1 MRKLLT
7 SPNAMSL
14 STTEQ
19 IIYQN
24 ALSFVAD
31 LSLNL
36 MAVKVDNHPDNFLD
50 WCREL
55 HRICLHEI
63 NQELLEP
70 EQQKPLKKLQETLS
84 NGVSAC
90 QLKMAR
96 VIPWPIFASF
106 VQEHSVLQALP
117 ERLKLLDYIANLP
130 SKKLSEMIDED
141 KLVFTGKHT
150 AQHDISVYD
159 FDVEWFA
166 GTRGAK
172 TFHQLLTS
180 HPEKF
185 DLALESIPF
194 EGEVT
199 LAHYQSFVEAYKAIF
214 SAHASDVKVPLSAA
228 TRLLAMRR
236 PDQFIALTSAKIDI
250 LSQGLGLV
258 KLNNQSFDDYWHEMI
273 ESIRNTQW
281 WRSEMPED
289 DVELQLWKNRA
300 ILIDLFLFADK
311 SLAENSNY
319 IRMRDK
325 PKKIKIGVAKAVKRS
340 KASAEAIVDKAF
352 EADDIPDFILNMRS
366 TIVNSVKDGKTVDQ
380 AISLMRNIFG

>member
-14 STTEQ
+14 SATEQ
-19 IIYQN
+19 SIYQN
-24 ALSFVAD
+24 SLSFVAEI
-31 LSLNL
+31 SLNL
-36 MAVKVDNHPDNFLD
+36 MAVKVENHPDNFLN

-55 HRICLHEI
+55 YRICLHDI
-63 NQELLEP
+63 NHDLLETS
-70 EQQKPLKKLQETLS
+70 QQKPLKKLQETLS

-96 VIPWPIFASF
+96 IIPWPIFTDF
-106 VQEHSVLQALP
+106 IKEHTKLQALP
-117 ERLKLLDYIANLP
+117 ERLKLLDYIATIRSN
-130 SKKLSEMIDED
+130 KLADMIDED
-141 KLVFTGKHT
+141 RLAFAGKHS

-172 TFHQLLTS
+172 TFHQLLKS
-180 HPEKF
+180 HPQAF
-185 DLALESIPF
+185 DQALDNIPL
-194 EGEVT
+194 EGDIT
-199 LAHYQSFVEAYKAIF
+199 LAEYEGFVNAYQGIFADHTDEEKA
-214 SAHASDVKVPLSAA
+214 PLSAA

-236 PDQFIALTSAKIDI
+236 PDQFIALTSGKIDT
-250 LSQGLGLV
+250 LSLGLGLV

-273 ESIRNTQW
+273 ASIRNTQW
-281 WRSEMPED
+281 WRSEKPNDEI
-289 DVELQLWKNRA
+289 ELQLWKNRA
-300 ILIDLFLFADK
+300 ILIDLFLFADN

-380 AISLMRNIFG
+380 AITLMRNIFG

>member
-7 SPNAMSL
+7 SPNAMPL

-24 ALSFVAD
+24 ALTFVAD

-36 MAVKVDNHPDNFLD
+36 MAVKVDSHPDNFLD

-55 HRICLHEI
+55 HRICLHDI
-63 NQELLEP
+63 NRDLLETSQ
-70 EQQKPLKKLQETLS
+70 EKPLKKLQEVLS

-96 VIPWPIFASF
+96 VIPWPLFASF
-106 VQEHSVLQALP
+106 IQEHSGLQALP
-117 ERLKLLDYIANLP
+117 ERLKLIDYIVKLP
-130 SKKLSEMIDED
+130 STKLSEMIEED
-141 KLVFTGKHT
+141 RLAFAGKHT

-172 TFHQLLTS
+172 TFHQLLVS

-185 DLALESIPF
+185 DTALDCIPL

-199 LAHYQSFVEAYKAIF
+199 SVHYQNFVEAYKAIF
-214 SAHASDVKVPLSAA
+214 VTHASDVKAPLSAA

-236 PDQFIALTSAKIDI
+236 PDQFIALTSAKLDI

-258 KLNNQSFDDYWHEMI
+258 KLNNQSFDDYWYEMI
-273 ESIRNTQW
+273 ASIRSTQW
-281 WRSEMPED
+281 WRSEMPSDE
-289 DVELQLWKNRA
+289 EEIHLWKNRA

-311 SLAENSNY
+311 TLAENSNF

-340 KASAEAIVDKAF
+340 KESAEAIVDKAF
-352 EADDIPDFILNMRS
+352 EADDIPDFIINMRS

-380 AISLMRNIFG
+380 AITLMRNIFG

>member
-1 MRKLLT
+1 
-7 SPNAMSL
+7 MSL
-14 STTEQ
+14 SATEQ
-19 IIYQN
+19 TIYQN

-36 MAVKVDNHPDNFLD
+36 MAVKVENHPDNFLN

-55 HRICLHEI
+55 YRICLHEV
-63 NQELLEP
+63 NRDLLEP
-70 EQQKPLKKLQETLS
+70 SQQKPLKKLQDTMS

-96 VIPWPIFASF
+96 IIPWPIFSNF
-106 VQEHSVLQALP
+106 VQEHARLHALP
-117 ERLKLLDYIANLP
+117 ERLRLLDYIAKMRGNTLA
-130 SKKLSEMIDED
+130 EMIDED
-141 KLVFTGKHT
+141 RLAFAGKHS

-172 TFHQLLTS
+172 TFHQLLKS
-180 HPEKF
+180 HPQAF
-185 DLALESIPF
+185 DQALDNIPLD
-194 EGEVT
+194 GDVT
-199 LAHYQSFVEAYKAIF
+199 LAHYQDFVNAYQAIF
-214 SAHASDVKVPLSAA
+214 ASHTNEEKAPLSAA

-236 PDQFIALTSAKIDI
+236 PDQFIALTSGKIDT

-273 ESIRNTQW
+273 ASIRNTQW
-281 WRSEMPED
+281 WRSEMPSDE
-289 DVELQLWKNRA
+289 VELKLWQNRA
-300 ILIDLFLFADK
+300 ILIDLFLFADN

-352 EADDIPDFILNMRS
+352 EADDIPEFILNMRS

-380 AISLMRNIFG
+380 AITLMRNIFG

>member
-19 IIYQN
+19 TIYQN

-36 MAVKVDNHPDNFLD
+36 MAVKVENHPDNFLN

-55 HRICLHEI
+55 YRICLHDI
-63 NQELLEP
+63 NHDLLEP
-70 EQQKPLKKLQETLS
+70 SQLKPLKKLQDTMS

-96 VIPWPIFASF
+96 IIPWPIFTDF
-106 VQEHSVLQALP
+106 VQEHAALQALP
-117 ERLKLLDYIANLP
+117 ERLKLLDYIATIRSN
-130 SKKLSEMIDED
+130 KLAEMIDED
-141 KLVFTGKHT
+141 RLAFAGKHS

-172 TFHQLLTS
+172 TFHQLLKS
-180 HPEKF
+180 HPQAF
-185 DLALESIPF
+185 DLALDNIPLD
-194 EGEVT
+194 GDVS
-199 LAHYQSFVEAYKAIF
+199 LADYQNFVNAYQAVFAVHTNEEKA
-214 SAHASDVKVPLSAA
+214 PLSAA

-236 PDQFIALTSAKIDI
+236 PDQFIALTSGKIDT

-273 ESIRNTQW
+273 ASIRNTQW
-281 WRSEMPED
+281 WRSEMPSDE
-289 DVELQLWKNRA
+289 VELQLWKNRA
-300 ILIDLFLFADK
+300 ILIDLFLFADNT
-311 SLAENSNY
+311 LAENSNY

-352 EADDIPDFILNMRS
+352 EADDIPEFILNMRS

-380 AISLMRNIFG
+380 AITLMRNIFG

>member
-1 MRKLLT
+1 
-7 SPNAMSL
+7 MSL
-14 STTEQ
+14 SATEQ
-19 IIYQN
+19 TIYQN

-36 MAVKVDNHPDNFLD
+36 MAVKVENHPDNFLN

-55 HRICLHEI
+55 YRICLHEV
-63 NQELLEP
+63 NRDLLEP
-70 EQQKPLKKLQETLS
+70 SQQKPLKKLQDTMS

-96 VIPWPIFASF
+96 IIPWPIFSSF
-106 VQEHSVLQALP
+106 VQEHATLQALP
-117 ERLKLLDYIANLP
+117 ERLRLLDYIAKIRSNTLA
-130 SKKLSEMIDED
+130 EMIDED
-141 KLVFTGKHT
+141 RLAFAGKHS

-172 TFHQLLTS
+172 TFHQLLKS
-180 HPEKF
+180 HPQAF
-185 DLALESIPF
+185 DDALDNIPLD
-194 EGEVT
+194 GDVT
-199 LAHYQSFVEAYKAIF
+199 LTHYQGFVNAYQAIF
-214 SAHASDVKVPLSAA
+214 DSHTDKEKAPLSAA

-236 PDQFIALTSAKIDI
+236 PDQFIALTSGKIDT

-273 ESIRNTQW
+273 ASIRSTQW
-281 WRSEMPED
+281 WRSEVPSD
-289 DVELQLWKNRA
+289 ELELKLWQNRA
-300 ILIDLFLFADK
+300 ILIDLFLFADI

-352 EADDIPDFILNMRS
+352 EADDIPEFILNMRS

-380 AISLMRNIFG
+380 AITLMRNIFG

>member
-14 STTEQ
+14 SSTEQ
-19 IIYQN
+19 TIYQN

-36 MAVKVDNHPDNFLD
+36 MAVKVENHPDNFLN

-55 HRICLHEI
+55 YRVCLHEV
-63 NQELLEP
+63 NRDLLEP
-70 EQQKPLKKLQETLS
+70 AQEKPLKKLQDTLS
-84 NGVSAC
+84 SGVSAC

-96 VIPWPIFASF
+96 VIPWPLYVSF
-106 VQEHSVLQALP
+106 IQENTTLQALP
-117 ERLKLLDYIANLP
+117 ERLRLLDYISEIRGKNL
-130 SKKLSEMIDED
+130 SDMIDED
-141 KLVFTGKHT
+141 RLAYAGKHS

-172 TFHQLLTS
+172 TFHQLLS
-180 HPEKF
+180 SQPQAF
-185 DLALESIPF
+185 DEALNNIPLTDDITF
-194 EGEVT
+194 S
-199 LAHYQSFVEAYKAIF
+199 HYQSFVNAYKAIF
-214 SAHASDVKVPLSAA
+214 ATHTKGEKAPLSAA

-236 PDQFIALTSAKIDI
+236 PDQFIALSSNKIDT
-250 LSQGLGLV
+250 LTQGLGLV

-273 ESIRNTQW
+273 ASIRSTQW
-281 WRSEMPED
+281 WRSEKPTDETE
-289 DVELQLWKNRA
+289 VQLWQHRA
-300 ILIDLFLFADK
+300 ILIDLFLFADN

-325 PKKIKIGVAKAVKRS
+325 PKKIKIGIAKAVKRS
-340 KASAEAIVDKAF
+340 KESAEAIVDKAF
-352 EADDIPDFILNMRS
+352 EADDIPEFILNMRS

-380 AISLMRNIFG
+380 AITLMRNIFG

>member
-14 STTEQ
+14 SATEQ
-19 IIYQN
+19 TIYQN
-24 ALSFVAD
+24 ALSLVAD

-36 MAVKVDNHPDNFLD
+36 MAVKVENHPDNFLN

-55 HRICLHEI
+55 YRICLHDI
-63 NQELLEP
+63 NLDLLEP
-70 EQQKPLKKLQETLS
+70 SQQKPLKKLQDTMS

-96 VIPWPIFASF
+96 IIPWPIFTSF
-106 VQEHSVLQALP
+106 VQEHSGLQALP
-117 ERLKLLDYIANLP
+117 ERLKLLNYITRIRGN
-130 SKKLSEMIDED
+130 KLAEMIDED
-141 KLVFTGKHT
+141 RLAFAGKHS

-172 TFHQLLTS
+172 TFHQLLKS
-180 HPEKF
+180 HPKDF
-185 DLALESIPF
+185 DQALEHIPLD
-194 EGEVT
+194 GDVT
-199 LAHYQSFVEAYKAIF
+199 LADYQNFVNAYKAIF
-214 SAHASDVKVPLSAA
+214 ASHTNEEKAPLSAA

-236 PDQFIALTSAKIDI
+236 PDQFIALNSGKIDS

-273 ESIRNTQW
+273 EAIRNTQW
-281 WRSEMPED
+281 WRSEMPNDE
-289 DVELQLWKNRA
+289 VELQLWKNRA
-300 ILIDLFLFADK
+300 ILIDLFLFADN
-311 SLAENSNY
+311 SLVQNSNY

-352 EADDIPDFILNMRS
+352 ESDDIPDFILNMRS
-366 TIVNSVKDGKTVDQ
+366 TIINSVKDGKTVDQ
-380 AISLMRNIFG
+380 AITLMRNIFG